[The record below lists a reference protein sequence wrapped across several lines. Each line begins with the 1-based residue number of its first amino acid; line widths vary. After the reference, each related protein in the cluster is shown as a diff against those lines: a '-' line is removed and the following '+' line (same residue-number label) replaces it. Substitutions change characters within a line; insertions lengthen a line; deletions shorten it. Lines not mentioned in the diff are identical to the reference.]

1 MFLSLKQQSITAKTL
16 KLIIILLA
24 FILIILGLFF
34 RFYNLDNKIYWLDES
49 FTSLS
54 ISGYTRGDVK
64 RQLITGKPLDIP
76 TIKKYQYP
84 NNQVNYRGTIQGL
97 IEDETQH
104 TPGYF
109 LLARLWLK
117 TFGNSIFIVRMF
129 SVITGILCLPLMYLL
144 CIELFEQPSIAW
156 IATALVAVSP
166 FHVLY
171 SQEAR
176 PFSLWTLTTLLSCLL
191 LLKAHKKPSIKN
203 WLIYSSSMIISCYIF
218 LFSLLTYLAHFI
230 YLGVSEKFKL
240 NKTTLSF
247 IIASIIIVIGFFP
260 WIAILIKNPPDN
272 YTSFPASSLM
282 AYPKAWI
289 RNLSL
294 PFIDFNI
301 NENSSLGALIPYLI
315 YLLLIL
321 AFLAYSFFY
330 LATNSNKKAF
340 FFLASLLIIPS
351 LILLL
356 RDFGKGGQM
365 TLRAN
370 YLIPSLLS
378 IQMIIA
384 YTLGHNIFNS
394 KQKKQVF
401 WLSLT
406 GIIFAVAV
414 ASSTLMISSNVW
426 WIKDRENIHHK
437 LAQIINQSAKPL
449 VISDIMTDDEFIR
462 PFSLSYYTQANTQF
476 MLFFEPT
483 ESNQSISITIPEGY
497 SDIFLYAP
505 SELLK
510 SKLVKDSGY
519 TLIPLFEQNELYCD
533 CPDAVFFKLKS
544 GK

>member
-1 MFLSLKQQSITAKTL
+1 
-16 KLIIILLA
+16 
-24 FILIILGLFF
+24 
-34 RFYNLDNKIYWLDES
+34 
-49 FTSLS
+49 
-54 ISGYTRGDVK
+54 
-64 RQLITGKPLDIP
+64 
-76 TIKKYQYP
+76 
-84 NNQVNYRGTIQGL
+84 
-97 IEDETQH
+97 
-104 TPGYF
+104 
-109 LLARLWLK
+109 
-117 TFGNSIFIVRMF
+117 
-129 SVITGILCLPLMYLL
+129 
-144 CIELFEQPSIAW
+144 
-156 IATALVAVSP
+156 
-166 FHVLY
+166 
-171 SQEAR
+171 
-176 PFSLWTLTTLLSCLL
+176 
-191 LLKAHKKPSIKN
+191 
-203 WLIYSSSMIISCYIF
+203 
-218 LFSLLTYLAHFI
+218 
-230 YLGVSEKFKL
+230 
-240 NKTTLSF
+240 
-247 IIASIIIVIGFFP
+247 
-260 WIAILIKNPPDN
+260 
-272 YTSFPASSLM
+272 M